1 MKYWEYRSLTWLE
14 ILERIE
20 NPKDKYDYV
29 TALRGC
35 DVENY
40 CLKSLFTCFLRGT
53 SKSPYPIIGKFES
66 YIVSKDAEIRA
77 TELEEIVKD
86 SREDS
91 KLSNAYLHC
100 LRHIYASLYVIE
112 THLNV
117 TVARLLKEI
126 ATELILSID
135 GIKQFDK
142 SKIIK
147 LLRKI
152 KEIILKGD

>member
-1 MKYWEYRSLTWLE
+1 MEYREYKSLTWLE

-20 NPKDKYDYV
+20 IPKDKYDYV

-35 DVENY
+35 DIDNY
-40 CLKSLFTCFLRGT
+40 CLKSLFTCFLRG
-53 SKSPYPIIGKFES
+53 KSVTPYANIDRFES
-66 YIVSKDAEIRA
+66 YIISKDAEIRA

-86 SREDS
+86 GRKDP

-135 GIKQFDK
+135 EIKPFDK